1 MIAKIRVIFLS
12 AFALI
17 GLTHITEAQNLQ
29 NYTPS
34 ILFGPGDW
42 ELKSFQNLYRQTKR
56 FAGDGG
62 LEKQDDGDAQI
73 FFTSIN
79 QFLYGVNSQLNVGVD
94 VWVNHTS
101 LPFDGDRESQTAI
114 SLIGPKIKIAPFKSL
129 SRLSIQTSYL
139 FAVTDDMEN
148 RSPSS
153 SRRSFF
159 FANDRSLWLTQ
170 FFYDK
175 PINDQFQLFFQQAF
189 WYNVVHESFRENNF
203 LQTQTSV
210 FASYFPNS
218 KWTLYAMTEYFPTHY
233 DPGEGQQTGSAF
245 HSYFVQSGLGTKY
258 QLVPNLIELELL
270 YTNFWLGS
278 GGEGAGQ
285 TFNFGIRLI
294 NQ

>member
-1 MIAKIRVIFLS
+1 MITKNRAILFCASLLVVLASHSSK
-12 AFALI
+12 
-17 GLTHITEAQNLQ
+17 GQNLQ

-34 ILFGPGDW
+34 ILFGPGNW
-42 ELKSFQNLYRQTKR
+42 ELKSFQNLYHQTKS

-62 LEKQDDGDAQI
+62 LEKQDAGDAQV

-79 QFLYGVNSQLNVGVD
+79 QFLYGLSSQVNVGLD

-101 LPFDGDRESQTAI
+101 LPFNGGRESQTGI

-129 SRLSIQTSYL
+129 NRLSIQTSYL
-139 FAVTDDMEN
+139 FAATDDMEN
-148 RSPSS
+148 RAPSS
-153 SRRSFF
+153 SRPFFF

-175 PINDQFQLFFQQAF
+175 QINSQFQLFFQQAF
-189 WYNVVHESFRENNF
+189 WYSNVRTSFRENNF
-203 LQTQTSV
+203 WQTQTSV

-233 DPGEGQQTGSAF
+233 EAGDVQKGSAF
-245 HSYFVQSGLGTKY
+245 FEYFVQSGLGAKY

-278 GGEGAGQ
+278 GGGGAGQ